1 MHINIPK
8 RNASNV
14 YIFVQPKCLLHSF
27 RNERNATKY
36 TRIQE
41 KSHHNT
47 ISPPPSPHTRIHR
60 RAHTREPTNKRIKG
74 GFCIIFTSPKNQIRL
89 WCDVNECILSTAA
102 AYIQG
107 GNNTD
112 ECESPHRMRYE
123 KSSHMAAQRPSRVIL
138 LIGNVATY
146 SYAVLCIYALTIFMF
161 LGNNKYFNSL
171 RALLYTQ
178 TYTHTQQQLT
188 IVLRRLFCMHMF
200 RIEPRSNMGK
210 TCRDIHFGIAPM
222 LVHKTV
228 KSFLLKLF
236 TLNLHISYMFCVY
249 KYSKVFKHRTAAANR
264 SHTNK
269 PPHPKCTGIVA
280 AFVVRCV
287 CARNSQ

>member
-1 MHINIPK
+1 MQYYAYMRSRFSCFWATINISIPYELYCTHK
-8 RNASNV
+8 
-14 YIFVQPKCLLHSF
+14 
-27 RNERNATKY
+27 
-36 TRIQE
+36 
-41 KSHHNT
+41 
-47 ISPPPSPHTRIHR
+47 HT
-60 RAHTREPTNKRIKG
+60 HT
-74 GFCIIFTSPKNQIRL
+74 
-89 WCDVNECILSTAA
+89 
-102 AYIQG
+102 
-107 GNNTD
+107 
-112 ECESPHRMRYE
+112 H
-123 KSSHMAAQRPSRVIL
+123 
-138 LIGNVATY
+138 
-146 SYAVLCIYALTIFMF
+146 
-161 LGNNKYFNSL
+161 
-171 RALLYTQ
+171 
-178 TYTHTQQQLT
+178 THTQQQLT
-188 IVLRRLFCMHMF
+188 IVLRRLFCMHTF

-287 CARNSQ
+287 CARNNQ